1 MDFFVFLFFR
11 SKVIIC
17 GTIAGI
23 LTAIIIRKIYLRKKQ
38 ERVERKV
45 KESLEK
51 ARRER
56 RQQSR
61 PRARDL
67 RDDEKCVVCVENPK
81 EVRLRTIH
89 ILPFFSSK
97 NCFFDLVIFSISN
110 MKMQVI
116 CLPCGHVAMC
126 EDCSVKI
133 KVSCPVCRA
142 KIDNKSAA
150 FIS

>member
-1 MDFFVFLFFR
+1 M
-11 SKVIIC
+11 IC

-38 ERVERKV
+38 ERAERKL

-61 PRARDL
+61 ARHHDL

-81 EVRLRTIH
+81 EV
-89 ILPFFSSK
+89 
-97 NCFFDLVIFSISN
+97 
-110 MKMQVI
+110 
-116 CLPCGHVAMC
+116 
-126 EDCSVKI
+126 
-133 KVSCPVCRA
+133 
-142 KIDNKSAA
+142 
-150 FIS
+150 

>member
-1 MDFFVFLFFR
+1 MLCYVIEFLILFSR

-23 LTAIIIRKIYLRKKQ
+23 LSAIIIRKIYLRKKQ
-38 ERVERKV
+38 ERVERRL

-61 PRARDL
+61 PQPREL

-81 EVRLRTIH
+81 EV
-89 ILPFFSSK
+89 
-97 NCFFDLVIFSISN
+97 
-110 MKMQVI
+110 
-116 CLPCGHVAMC
+116 
-126 EDCSVKI
+126 
-133 KVSCPVCRA
+133 
-142 KIDNKSAA
+142 
-150 FIS
+150 